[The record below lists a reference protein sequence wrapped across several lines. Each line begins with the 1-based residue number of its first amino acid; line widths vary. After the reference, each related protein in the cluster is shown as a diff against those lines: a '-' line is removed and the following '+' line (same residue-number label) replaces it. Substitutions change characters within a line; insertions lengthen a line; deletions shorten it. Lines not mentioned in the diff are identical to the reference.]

1 MCNTLIMAVVNAR
14 ELHNSTSA
22 VLNEVSKGKSFEVE
36 RRGKVIAII
45 RPAKSAK
52 PDKWEEIMAPVWEAQ
67 KKAKGKTPNPV
78 LAERARR
85 RR

>member
-1 MCNTLIMAVVNAR
+1 MAVLNVKQ
-14 ELHNSTSA
+14 LHNDTSA
-22 VLNEVSKGKSFEVE
+22 VISEVVKGKSFEIE
-36 RRGKVIAII
+36 RRGKVVATI
-45 RPAKSAK
+45 RPAGDSQSNRW
-52 PDKWEEIMAPVWEAQ
+52 DEIMAPVWELQ

>member
-1 MCNTLIMAVVNAR
+1 MPVLNVKQ
-14 ELHNSTSA
+14 LHNETSA
-22 VLNEVSKGKSFEVE
+22 VINEVAKGKSFEIE
-36 RRGKVIAII
+36 RRGKVVATI
-45 RPAKSAK
+45 RPASNSR
-52 PDKWEEIMAPVWEAQ
+52 PSRWDEIMAPVWELQ